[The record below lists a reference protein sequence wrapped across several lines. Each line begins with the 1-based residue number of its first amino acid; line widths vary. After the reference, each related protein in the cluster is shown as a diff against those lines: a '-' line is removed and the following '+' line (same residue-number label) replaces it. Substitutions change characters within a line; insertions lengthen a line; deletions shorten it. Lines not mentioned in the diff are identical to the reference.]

1 MEVPSTS
8 DDVYYAQDDVSEA
21 IRRDELAGDDDNSS
35 QWYESAFNGSVNF
48 DPISGDYGVGRQSN

>member
-8 DDVYYAQDDVSEA
+8 DEYYAQDDVSEA
-21 IRRDELAGDDDNSS
+21 IRREELAGHDDSNS

-48 DPISGDYGVGRQSN
+48 DPISGDNGVRR